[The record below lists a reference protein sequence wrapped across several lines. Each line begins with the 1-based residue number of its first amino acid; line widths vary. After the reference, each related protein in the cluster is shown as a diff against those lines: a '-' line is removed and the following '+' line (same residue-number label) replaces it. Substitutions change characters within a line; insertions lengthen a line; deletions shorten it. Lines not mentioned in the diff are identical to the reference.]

1 MPGKVIRK
9 KPKPTTTTTTTLA
22 PKPTPSKLGSVG
34 VWSIDQWDREL
45 SDASDR
51 VYRKRGVR
59 VSPRFL
65 KAVLYVETGGNG
77 AYPLTECRPCDGHDC
92 VPACGPFQIKWPFHQ
107 QRCPECKKGTP
118 SGEAE
123 MAAHILG
130 MTMLERKTDEYG
142 ALLAVYF
149 PTDDVNG
156 TTQKSYVKKVK
167 QLIATMEADATGTTP
182 ATTPAP
188 VVTTTTPAPKPDPWR
203 PYPYPAMVRL
213 IVQKP
218 AEGAGFDRVA
228 SRKNRIRGFST
239 HITDGSGSIEWL
251 ASFFSTGGERAWDAL
266 TDTCIGRDG
275 RIGLLN
281 DWRDDKNGGTRA
293 GWANG
298 GVDGLEGDGTAFY
311 RAFPDINSCLVS
323 CEHVARSGEAWT
335 DAMLEST
342 IELRTAI
349 AQELKCPWDA
359 YPYHPAYGGVSI
371 EQQHR
376 NFATKSCPANPY
388 INQYDAVVK
397 REVKAKLKAWQGG
410 QTSGPAPTP
419 EPVWYT
425 RFGFS
430 LDDIETFFG
439 TITRHNQ
446 DGTTDELGFNPEG
459 ALSLLWLNRCD
470 KEGKFPEAERIWYS
484 DAQFVEG
491 QEMWAS
497 WVGGWTS
504 FLPLVDSRASWQW
517 LDSAK
522 P

>member
-1 MPGKVIRK
+1 M
-9 KPKPTTTTTTTLA
+9 PKPTGMLGAPAGTIPTNLA
-22 PKPTPSKLGSVG
+22 IAYGRGAPWADVNRYDAHFLKYGTKYGVPPAMLKAMSVIESGGQSIPNGNGFPNWGVMQLTHSWNGGPETKWERVCKKLGL
-34 VWSIDQWDREL
+34 DF
-45 SDASDR
+45 
-51 VYRKRGVR
+51 K
-59 VSPRFL
+59 SPEGQI
-65 KAVLYVETGGNG
+65 ATAAYVLG
-77 AYPLTECRPCDGHDC
+77 GHD
-92 VPACGPFQIKWPFHQ
+92 GD
-107 QRCPECKKGTP
+107 KGTP
-118 SGEAE
+118 EQIFLSHYYPIPGGLDVKGPDG
-123 MAAHILG
+123 H
-130 MTMLERKTDEYG
+130 TQRQY
-142 ALLAVYF
+142 LA
-149 PTDDVNG
+149 DMDA
-156 TTQKSYVKKVK
+156 
-167 QLIATMEADATGTTP
+167 LIAIINAAADGTTP
-182 ATTPAP
+182 ATSTTPAP
-188 VVTTTTPAPKPDPWR
+188 TVTTTTTPKPKPDPWR
-203 PYPYPAMVRL
+203 PYPYPPMVRL

-239 HITDGSGSIEWL
+239 HITDGTGSIEWL

-410 QTSGPAPTP
+410 EATGPAPTP
-419 EPVWYT
+419 EPVWFT

-430 LDDIETFFG
+430 LEDIESFFG

-446 DGTTDELGFNPEG
+446 DGTTDELAFNPEG

-484 DAQFVEG
+484 DAKFVDG

-497 WVGGWTS
+497 WVGGWMAY
-504 FLPLVDSRASWQW
+504 LPLVDSRASWQW
-517 LDSAK
+517 LDDAK